1 MYPPCGRWQW
11 ILQRLLLAFR
21 QLLRVFIF
29 TQVYAAV
36 PSTHRFHGV
45 ILRQRSDIPQ
55 NRSSTYLEFIFQFFY
70 GCLFMVSKVIQ
81 QLNSPIP
88 DRHFLFTGDGHVI
101 LIHGSSFPPD
111 AGAKE
116 SPCVPGQVAPQ
127 REKQMEEPISNKNEH
142 NGAWDFQ
149 RRFQVKPNYGSARN
163 FRMRV
168 PLPYC
173 NSGIGYSVLMGN
185 SRYRYC
191 MGHGHYVYIT
201 ATSAA
206 LFT

>member
-1 MYPPCGRWQW
+1 MLLFWACNGQKL
-11 ILQRLLLAFR
+11 LQRLLLAFR

-36 PSTHRFHGV
+36 PSTNCFHGV

-88 DRHFLFTGDGHVI
+88 DCHFLFTGDGHVI
-101 LIHGSSFPPD
+101 LIHGSSFPPG

-116 SPCVPGQVAPQ
+116 SPCVPGQAAPQ

-149 RRFQVKPNYGSARN
+149 RRFQVKPNYGS
-163 FRMRV
+163 
-168 PLPYC
+168 
-173 NSGIGYSVLMGN
+173 
-185 SRYRYC
+185 
-191 MGHGHYVYIT
+191 T
-201 ATSAA
+201 
-206 LFT
+206 